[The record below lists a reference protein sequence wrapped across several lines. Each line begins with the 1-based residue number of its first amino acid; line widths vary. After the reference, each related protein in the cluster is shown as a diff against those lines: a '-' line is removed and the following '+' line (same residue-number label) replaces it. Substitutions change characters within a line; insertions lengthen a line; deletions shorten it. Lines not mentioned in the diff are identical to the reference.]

1 MDTRSVKSKSPLSIM
16 KVLLVED
23 FAPIRDRLCELVQ
36 MVPGAHIVAQAD
48 TPAAALAAI
57 GESEPDVV
65 IVDLQLRGGT
75 SGLTILKWLREHRPA
90 IAAVVLSNSA
100 YAQMRTACL
109 DLGARLFL
117 DKASEFARLPKVL
130 ADLSDQ
136 LRSAASDS

>member
-1 MDTRSVKSKSPLSIM
+1 M

-36 MVPGAHIVAQAD
+36 MVPGAQIVAQAD
-48 TPAAALAAI
+48 DPTAALAAI
-57 GESEPDVV
+57 REHEPDVA
-65 IVDLQLRGGT
+65 IVDLQLRAGT

-90 IAAVVLSNSA
+90 IAAIVLSNSA

-117 DKASEFARLPKVL
+117 DKAVEFARLPDVL
-130 ADLSDQ
+130 TELSGQ
-136 LRSAASDS
+136 LPPAA